1 MSEAKSR
8 SDERLSGPI
17 AGCSDAKRE
26 DGQRSDEVNR
36 VVVRAERGCH
46 TCRYRIYDVLEE
58 PCASCNFS
66 LADKWQPRGERSEA
80 IAQRSGPDNA
90 EAHVRRG
97 STVP

>member
-1 MSEAKSR
+1 MS
-8 SDERLSGPI
+8 
-17 AGCSDAKRE
+17 
-26 DGQRSDEVNR
+26 EVNR

-46 TCRYRIYDVLEE
+46 TCRYRIYDTLEE

-90 EAHVRRG
+90 RREFPAASAG
-97 STVP
+97 KLDGVVGHSESGGGRE